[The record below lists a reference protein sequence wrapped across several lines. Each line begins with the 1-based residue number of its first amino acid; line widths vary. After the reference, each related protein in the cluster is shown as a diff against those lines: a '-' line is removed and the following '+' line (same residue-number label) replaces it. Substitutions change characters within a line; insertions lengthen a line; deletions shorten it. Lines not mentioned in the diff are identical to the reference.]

1 MRKLSRR
8 DFLHS
13 VGTACLVATASSLV
27 GCGGSGGNGSSSSSD
42 DIDGVLVKNAKYS
55 MGKSVNGCFAEL
67 IMNVKNVSH
76 ENIVI
81 YRKSFTALIGE
92 NLRKNRADSIGYAT
106 EKDHYQMVDDIAI
119 APGEE
124 KTILVEFKLT
134 QSQYDVIT
142 MQYVMETTFY
152 NGNKKQKIS
161 IKDKKVTIGAVEK
174 V

>member
-1 MRKLSRR
+1 
-8 DFLHS
+8 
-13 VGTACLVATASSLV
+13 
-27 GCGGSGGNGSSSSSD
+27 
-42 DIDGVLVKNAKYS
+42 
-55 MGKSVNGCFAEL
+55 
-67 IMNVKNVSH
+67 
-76 ENIVI
+76 
-81 YRKSFTALIGE
+81 
-92 NLRKNRADSIGYAT
+92 
-106 EKDHYQMVDDIAI
+106 MVDDIAI
-119 APGEE
+119 ASGEE